1 MHRGELRLLKRLR
14 PTRKATRK
22 SISKTVSSLC
32 AWSVLRTSL
41 CSRRGS
47 TGGGAGIGRAYC
59 LMYAKLGAK
68 VCVNDFSEKNAN
80 AVVDEIKK
88 RAFVR

>member
-1 MHRGELRLLKRLR
+1 
-14 PTRKATRK
+14 
-22 SISKTVSSLC
+22 
-32 AWSVLRTSL
+32 
-41 CSRRGS
+41 
-47 TGGGAGIGRAYC
+47 
-59 LMYAKLGAK
+59 MYAKLGAK